1 MLRNLCRFTDNNEVK
16 PCGCKNLAVHYQ
28 RQKFRV
34 HAGIKPSLI
43 AGLSRFCEYSSLL
56 ITGHYCHPLGGEIAT
71 MGRTYDFSSLVASI
85 SLVLHIFTRH
95 CIDPTIGGNWPL
107 VHMFYLHGYW
117 LCFWQEWG
125 WVLIY
130 IWQSTVDIVCK
141 REENPWKYGPC
152 NPNLIDV

>member
-56 ITGHYCHPLGGEIAT
+56 ITGHYCHPLGGEKAT
-71 MGRTYDFSSLVASI
+71 MGRPYDFSLVASI
-85 SLVLHIFTRH
+85 PLVLHIFTRH
-95 CIDPTIGGNWPL
+95 CIDPTIGGN
-107 VHMFYLHGYW
+107 
-117 LCFWQEWG
+117 
-125 WVLIY
+125 
-130 IWQSTVDIVCK
+130 
-141 REENPWKYGPC
+141 
-152 NPNLIDV
+152 

>member
-28 RQKFRV
+28 RQKFKGACRNKTIIDCWPV
-34 HAGIKPSLI
+34 TLLWVFLFINNWPL
-43 AGLSRFCEYSSLL
+43 LSSS
-56 ITGHYCHPLGGEIAT
+56 GGEIAT
-71 MGRTYDFSSLVASI
+71 MGRPYDFSLVASI
-85 SLVLHIFTRH
+85 PLVLHIFTRH
-95 CIDPTIGGNWPL
+95 CIDPTMEGNWPL
-107 VHMFYLHGYW
+107 VHTFYLRGYW

-125 WVLIY
+125 RIC